1 MPRGLGRASLQRPG
15 SGCHRAAGWEGWYVV
30 VVSGC
35 GRRVALH
42 EQKAMIF
49 LPDQLPDPARPAAAL
64 CQHNGEG
71 VGER

>member
-1 MPRGLGRASLQRPG
+1 M
-15 SGCHRAAGWEGWYVV
+15 V

-49 LPDQLPDPARPAAAL
+49 LPDQLPDPAHPAAAL
-64 CQHNGEG
+64 CRHNGEG